1 MVHPQHTIYLLPK
14 SSYFHS
20 LISNIGSMASRKV
33 SVSMKGAVVLNKMK
47 SDELQKKVKHLRKT
61 RDETLMELKAE
72 RLRLALKKIH
82 DKREAEMQNDEEI
95 TELDGKVCSKKNTSI
110 NNNRLVLP
118 PLIKK
123 LRSNVLG
130 SVSEPCSPSISRARS
145 PFGPSCLASK
155 DNEIDERK
163 LQPILMKS
171 VSVDSFITDR
181 TRSRNSLSE
190 TASFNAKGD
199 NIERHK
205 SKERVPVGSKQS
217 WQIIRKHLYGT
228 RLRNHVSNR
237 SNLQT
242 IEHNQSDQMT
252 AANASPSLKQAFD
265 KLKDCRYLRRETIK
279 EQMLRSDT

>member
-1 MVHPQHTIYLLPK
+1 
-14 SSYFHS
+14 
-20 LISNIGSMASRKV
+20 
-33 SVSMKGAVVLNKMK
+33 MKGAVVLNKMK

-82 DKREAEMQNDEEI
+82 EKREAAMQNDEEI
-95 TELDGKVCSKKNTSI
+95 SELDGTVCSKKNTSV

-145 PFGPSCLASK
+145 PCGPSCLASK
-155 DNEIDERK
+155 DNEIDGRK
-163 LQPILMKS
+163 LQPTLMKS
-171 VSVDSFITDR
+171 ISVDSFITDR
-181 TRSRNSLSE
+181 TRSLPE
-190 TASFNAKGD
+190 TASFNAAED
-199 NIERHK
+199 NIERQK
-205 SKERVPVGSKQS
+205 LKERMPVGSKQS

-228 RLRNHVSNR
+228 KPRNQVSDR

-242 IEHNQSDQMT
+242 IEHHQSDKMT

-279 EQMLRSDT
+279 EQMLRSDL